1 VKKIIVGISGKAESG
16 KNSFAELARSVNH
29 NIVSVDFAFADE
41 VKKLA
46 FDLGWDGRKD
56 EKGRAGLILIGEGAR
71 EHFDKDIWIKKL
83 LRVMKVTINHSNCIL
98 GFDCMVLF
106 VTDMRFENE
115 SEALW
120 KMAKEVGAEYYS
132 VRIERPGHENRLTK
146 EQRENP
152 SETSLDTYAFDYVIV
167 NDGTYDDFKVKVHKV
182 MDDIVIGN
190 YL

>member
-1 VKKIIVGISGKAESG
+1 MKKIIVGISGKAESG
-16 KNSFAELARSVNH
+16 KNSFAELARRAEH
-29 NIVSVDFAFADE
+29 NLIAFDFAFANE
-41 VKKLA
+41 VKRLA
-46 FDLGWDGRKD
+46 LELGWDGWKD
-56 EKGRAGLILIGEGAR
+56 EKGRAGLIWLGEGAR
-71 EHFDKDIWIKKL
+71 EHFNKDIWIKKL
-83 LRVMKVTINHSNCIL
+83 QQNMREIIKQSSCIINKDYAV
-98 GFDCMVLF
+98 FF
-106 VTDMRFENE
+106 VTDMRYENE
-115 SEALW
+115 AEALW
-120 KMAKEVGAEYYS
+120 KMAKEVGADYYS

>member
-1 VKKIIVGISGKAESG
+1 MKKIIVGISGKAESG
-16 KNSFAELARSVNH
+16 KNSFAELARKAEH
-29 NIVSVDFAFADE
+29 NLIAFDFSFANE
-41 VKKLA
+41 VKRLA
-46 FDLGWDGRKD
+46 LELGWDGWKD
-56 EKGRAGLILIGEGAR
+56 EKGRAGLIWLGEGAR
-71 EHFDKDIWIKKL
+71 EHFNKDIWIKKL
-83 LRVMKVTINHSNCIL
+83 QQNMREIIKQSDCIY
-98 GFDCMVLF
+98 GKDYAVFF
-106 VTDMRFENE
+106 VTDMRYENE

-120 KMAKEVGAEYYS
+120 KFAKEVGAEYYP
-132 VRIERPGHENRLTK
+132 VRIERPNHENKLTP